1 MKQHQQTRNTQ
12 PAMQA
17 QLKWGNQREREFTT
31 DVIDTDVSNGNRS
44 FFAIQYTEGS
54 DTAYSYI
61 FLNIPERYLVAGA
74 SLKIGEGEK
83 AEINAY
89 FGSTSIGRSGWATGG
104 SIDITEM
111 DETSKAFAATFHY
124 TIEHTMGMVE
134 IVDGSLSLSL
144 ADDARTNGTGR
155 VTANLDPAIFPSM
168 GNLDART
175 IETKVLQDGRIQ
187 LIARQQV
194 DNAIQGIMMLFSEQ
208 YARLFFSIGGMHYP
222 LSGGRLKH
230 EWNGDK
236 KTLTADFTD
245 YVIGYQGKDHRIT
258 DGRIEVTLA

>member
-17 QLKWGNQREREFTT
+17 KLKWGNQREREFTT

-54 DTAYSYI
+54 DTTYSYI

-74 SLKIGEGEK
+74 SLKIGAGEK

-111 DETSKAFAATFHY
+111 DEASKAFAATFHY

-144 ADDARTNGTGR
+144 ADYAKTNGTGR
-155 VTANLDPAIFPSM
+155 VTANLDPTIFPSL
-168 GNLDART
+168 GNLDAQT
-175 IETKVLQDGRIQ
+175 IKSKVLQDGRIQ
-187 LIARQQV
+187 LSARQQV
-194 DNAIQGIMMLFSEQ
+194 DNASQGILMLFNEQ
-208 YARLFFSIGGMHYP
+208 HARLLFLIGSLGFPMT
-222 LSGGRLKH
+222 GGCVKH
-230 EWNGDK
+230 EWNVENR
-236 KTLTADFTD
+236 TLTAEFTD
-245 YVIGYQGKDHRIT
+245 YVISYQGKDHHIT
-258 DGRIEVTLA
+258 GGSIEVSLA